1 MSNKPYS
8 VEYFGHE
15 KEPIVIID
23 DFSSHFQFLR
33 EQAALKSYQKLGPF
47 YPGIRAQADPSYLN
61 EHMALLKDILIHEF
75 AFANGA
81 SLTECAYSLVTT
93 PPADLTPIQCMPH
106 YDGTD
111 DGRLAVL
118 HYLSPSQFGGTA
130 FYRHRKT
137 GYETITED
145 RFSNYKNTLEEEIAD
160 IGLPEKTYINKNTPL
175 FEMIGQIEARPNRC
189 ILYRGITLHSGFI
202 PDGAT
207 LDTDPAKGRLTIN
220 TFLSKR

>member
-1 MSNKPYS
+1 MSNKPYT
-8 VEYFGHE
+8 VEHFGHE

-23 DFSSHFQFLR
+23 DFSSHFQTLR
-33 EQAALKSYQKLGPF
+33 EQATLKSFQPLGPF

-61 EHMALLKDILIHEF
+61 EHMALLKDILIDEF
-75 AFANGA
+75 AFENGA

-93 PPADLTPIQCMPH
+93 SPSELTPIQSMPH

-111 DGRLAVL
+111 CGRLAVL
-118 HYLSPSQFGGTA
+118 HYLSPSQLGGTA

-137 GYETITED
+137 GYETITDE
-145 RFSNYKNTLEEEIAD
+145 RFSNYKRILEQEIAE
-160 IGLPEKTYINKNTPL
+160 IGLPEKAYINKSTPL
-175 FEMIGQIEARPNRC
+175 FEMIGQIDARPNRC

-202 PDGAT
+202 PDGIT
-207 LDTDPAKGRLTIN
+207 LNTDPAKGRLTIN